1 MFKIFKK
8 KCPICRMALKDGQ
21 TYPEG
26 FGKQFYSE
34 RCKDQYRLL
43 LIKKEQPRKSKGGG
57 CC

>member
-8 KCPICRMALKDGQ
+8 KCPIYGMELKDGQ
-21 TYPEG
+21 KYPEG
-26 FGKQFYSE
+26 FGKKFYSE

-43 LIKKEQPRKSKGGG
+43 LIKKEQPHKSKGG